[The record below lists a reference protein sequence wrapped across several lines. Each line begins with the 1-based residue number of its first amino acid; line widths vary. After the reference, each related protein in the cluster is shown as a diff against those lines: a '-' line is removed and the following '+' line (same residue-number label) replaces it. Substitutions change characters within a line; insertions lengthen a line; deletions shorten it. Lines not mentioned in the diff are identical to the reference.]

1 MPDMIDA
8 YLLAYTMGDGRI
20 TAEDD
25 WGWLRVG
32 NHVYATNDRPVRRVQ
47 VVSGLDRLRGLHGKD
62 VYLGSEWFKI
72 CTSDRLRDEFGLRP
86 LIFARGVFIEY
97 F

>member
-8 YLLAYTMGDGRI
+8 LLLASTLGHGRS
-20 TAEDD
+20 TAEVD

-32 NHVYATNDRPVRRVQ
+32 NHIYATNDRPARRVQ
-47 VVSGLDRLRGLHGKD
+47 AVSGESWLLPYRGKD
-62 VYLGSEWFKI
+62 VYLGHEWFKI